1 MLASLWRTVNVG
13 FRLLLPILLFLFGAE
28 FAQGTT
34 ATVGAVTYQYTITT
48 QTCLYLRPNITKTY
62 SKINY
67 SSFSY
72 KAVSGTL
79 YALPGGISATNGST
93 GGGNGN
99 CPISGLVA
107 SPHPLKLSTVDGEV
121 DFFALGFGGGRYNG
135 PISTGSI
142 SPKYVVLGVVYN
154 PPGPQSFVDYGT
166 STLLGT
172 STSLSSSF
180 TNSVSETVT
189 VSVSTGDLFGID
201 PSSLNLPNAGVSTS
215 FSTTDTQ
222 EQDTSSSVMINKTSS
237 TDLRV
242 FGPTNGAAGLNHD
255 FDLVKIWLNPVVNFK
270 FTDASHVQV
279 TSNFWDVHD
288 PCDCMDIVLI
298 PLIALKNPS
307 LITDQNELNQLA
319 RRWASNLQDGSG
331 PGLTNAD
338 LLAIAAADPFS
349 DPAYSPTL
357 APGAPCTT
365 DGRFCKSINT
375 NVQYPVPVQG
385 EGPITNTYSW
395 NCTVTDTT
403 GRGAKDT
410 HSVGYTIDTNFSAG
424 FLGSW
429 SIDIKDS
436 QTLTWVNGWSTLN
449 TNTTGQSATASITGP
464 KFADN
469 YTGPTA
475 FILLQDNVY
484 NSFMFLPVIF

>member
-1 MLASLWRTVNVG
+1 MLASLWRTVKVG
-13 FRLLLPILLFLFGAE
+13 FRLLLPILPFLFGAE

-48 QTCLYLRPNITKTY
+48 QTCLYARPNTTKTY
-62 SKINY
+62 SRISY
-67 SSFSY
+67 SNFSY
-72 KAVSGTL
+72 KAVSGTV
-79 YALPGGISATNGST
+79 YALSGGISATNGNT

-99 CPISGLVA
+99 CPSSGLVA
-107 SPHPLKLSTVDGEV
+107 SPQPLKLSTVDGEV

-142 SPKYVVLGVVYN
+142 SPKYVVLGVIYN

-180 TNSVSETVT
+180 TNAVSETVT
-189 VSVSTGDLFGID
+189 VSVSTNDLFGID

-215 FSTTDTQ
+215 FSTSDTQ

-237 TDLRV
+237 TDLKV
-242 FGPTNGAAGLNHD
+242 FGPTSGAVGLNHD

-298 PLIALKNPS
+298 PLIELKNPS
-307 LITDQNELNQLA
+307 LITNPNELNQLA
-319 RRWASNLQDGSG
+319 RRWASNLQDGSA

-375 NVQYPVPVQG
+375 NVQYSVPVQG
-385 EGPITNTYSW
+385 EGPITNAYSW
-395 NCTVTDTT
+395 NYTVTDTT

-424 FLGSW
+424 FLGDW
-429 SIDIKDS
+429 SIDIKNS
-436 QTLTWVNGWSTLN
+436 QTLTWVNAWSTLN

-464 KFADN
+464 AFADN
-469 YTGPTA
+469 YTGPTE
-475 FILLQDNVY
+475 FILMQDNIY